1 MNVNLD
7 KLQAIILQKGNKNNI
22 TNNILNI
29 ENIKISKT
37 LGITIDEKLNFGEH
51 ISVLCK
57 KKHLLR
63 LNAIS
68 RLQKYIGKKKKRQ

>member
-1 MNVNLD
+1 MDVNLD

-29 ENIKISKT
+29 ENIKISKS

-57 KKHLLR
+57 KKS
-63 LNAIS
+63 IF
-68 RLQKYIGKKKKRQ
+68 YD

>member
-7 KLQAIILQKGNKNNI
+7 KLQAIMLQKGNKNNI

-29 ENIKISKT
+29 ENIKISKP

-57 KKHLLR
+57 KK
-63 LNAIS
+63 AS
-68 RLQKYIGKKKKRQ
+68 FTTKRN